1 MDIQVKYLDP
11 TMEPIEQA
19 HPGEWVD
26 LRLADDVSMKAGD
39 FLYLN
44 LGVCIKVPAG
54 HEAIMAPRSST
65 FKNFGI
71 IQTNGIGV
79 IDETYCGNDDIWRM
93 PALAMRDTEIPKGSR
108 LAQFR
113 IQPIQG
119 HVRVVP
125 TEDMGGK
132 SRGGLGSTGIK

>member
-1 MDIQVKYLDP
+1 
-11 TMEPIEQA
+11 
-19 HPGEWVD
+19 
-26 LRLADDVSMKAGD
+26 
-39 FLYLN
+39 
-44 LGVCIKVPAG
+44 
-54 HEAIMAPRSST
+54 MAPRSST

-79 IDETYCGNDDIWRM
+79 IDEAYCGNDDIWRM

-119 HVRVVP
+119 HIRVVP
-125 TEDMGGK
+125 TEDMGDK